1 MLIYQMLKVRDNF
14 RMNMY
19 EHRRERLLALIDT
32 EYEGER
38 VRFCDKTN
46 LSESRLAQLL
56 SKTYRDGTAFT
67 EKTARKVE
75 KLADLPTLYFD
86 QGAAPTLLPY
96 REVQAPAWGLLP
108 VDGADEN
115 DPRLVE
121 IPKVKLRLSAG
132 ISGFEIEPESYDG
145 STTTV
150 PTEWIQRRGYN
161 RDHLFA
167 IRVRGES
174 MEPTFYEDDLVVI
187 NTADKKPSDGGVF
200 AINYE
205 GEPVVKRMERDAG
218 DWWLKS
224 DNLDQ
229 RKFSRKICRGEACII
244 IGRVV
249 RREGERF

>member
-1 MLIYQMLKVRDNF
+1 MDMYQ
-14 RMNMY
+14 
-19 EHRRERLLALIDT
+19 HRRDRLLALIDT
-32 EYEGER
+32 DYGGER
-38 VRFCDKTN
+38 VRFCDRTN

-56 SKTYRDGTAFT
+56 SKTYRGGTAFT

-75 KLADLPTLYFD
+75 ELAGLPPLYFD
-86 QGAAPTLLPY
+86 HGAAPALPAY
-96 REVQAPAWGLLP
+96 REPRISAVGLLP
-108 VDGADEN
+108 VEGADEN

-132 ISGFEIEPESYDG
+132 INGFEVEPESYDG

-150 PTEWIQRRGYN
+150 PADWIQRRGYS

-174 MEPTFYEDDLVVI
+174 MEPTFFEDDLVVI
-187 NTADKKPSDGGVF
+187 NTADKKPNDGGVF
-200 AINYE
+200 AVNYE

-224 DNLDQ
+224 DNADQ
-229 RKFSRKICRGEACII
+229 RKFSRKICRGDACLI